1 MNKAAFFDRDGV
13 LNDLVMRNGGFYS
26 PQKFDDFKI
35 KSNIN
40 NVISR
45 LKQTGFLIIVIS
57 NQPDISRGKMFIND
71 LKKMTLKLKKELNLD
86 DVLYCLHDDYDH
98 CICRKPKP
106 GLILQAKKKWNINL
120 EQSFLV
126 GDTWRDMEAAKNAN
140 VKYFLIDTNYN
151 KKDNYNNRLKDVKE
165 IFSIING

>member
-1 MNKAAFFDRDGV
+1 M
-13 LNDLVMRNGGFYS
+13 
-26 PQKFDDFKI
+26 
-35 KSNIN
+35 
-40 NVISR
+40 
-45 LKQTGFLIIVIS
+45 
-57 NQPDISRGKMFIND
+57 
-71 LKKMTLKLKKELNLD
+71 
-86 DVLYCLHDDYDH
+86 
-98 CICRKPKP
+98 
-106 GLILQAKKKWNINL
+106 